1 MATSSSNVVLYET
14 DGAVATITMN
24 RPEVANAQDTA
35 LIDQLDAAFDRA
47 DADDAIRVV
56 ILTGAGKHFSS
67 GHDLKA
73 IVGDGEKDEWV
84 QMRETPE
91 GKFFHEKTMYYDRCL
106 RIHDFRKPT
115 IAAVQGSCVAA
126 GLMLAAMCDL
136 IVAADDAK
144 FSNPVLRLSGAGVEL
159 LIEPWELGIRKAKE
173 FLLTGDTIDA
183 QEAWRLGLVNRVV
196 PRAELTART
205 RELGR
210 PGRSRP
216 PGDRADGEVDHQPHR
231 HAHGQAGCA
240 QVPLHGPPLGPQH
253 GHRTRRP
260 GGPPG
265 EGLHEGSLRRA
276 RPGRQRHMSGPLEG
290 IRVIDVGTR
299 ISAPFCAGLLG
310 ELGADVIKVE
320 LPGQGDFM
328 RTMGPFVAVDG
339 GPDYSL
345 SWSVEGRG
353 RRGVTCDLRHP
364 EGKDLFK
371 QLADRA
377 DVVVENFRPGT
388 MEKWGLGPEALD
400 PSLVYVRI
408 SVFGQSGPYSPRPG
422 LDRLG
427 IAFGGLL
434 HLTGDPDRPPVRP
447 GVTVSDYLTGVFA
460 AFAAVSSL
468 YGRDRGGGATVGQG
482 EVIDAPLYGAI
493 LRILEWTLA
502 GYDRLGIVRQ
512 REGNRLSHSAPLD
525 NYPSADGFFVCIVA
539 GSDANFSRLCQAME
553 RPDLARD
560 PRFATLAERA
570 ARGDEINGLV
580 AEWTSSLTAEEIT
593 VRCVAHDVPV
603 GTAYSA
609 ADIFTDP
616 HMEARGD
623 LVAVAD
629 PVIGAVRQQ
638 APFPRLARHPT
649 PVPRGAPRLG
659 EHNREVWCDLVGL
672 TEEELTDLRER
683 GVV

>member
-1 MATSSSNVVLYET
+1 
-14 DGAVATITMN
+14 
-24 RPEVANAQDTA
+24 
-35 LIDQLDAAFDRA
+35 
-47 DADDAIRVV
+47 
-56 ILTGAGKHFSS
+56 
-67 GHDLKA
+67 
-73 IVGDGEKDEWV
+73 
-84 QMRETPE
+84 
-91 GKFFHEKTMYYDRCL
+91 
-106 RIHDFRKPT
+106 
-115 IAAVQGSCVAA
+115 
-126 GLMLAAMCDL
+126 
-136 IVAADDAK
+136 
-144 FSNPVLRLSGAGVEL
+144 
-159 LIEPWELGIRKAKE
+159 
-173 FLLTGDTIDA
+173 
-183 QEAWRLGLVNRVV
+183 
-196 PRAELTART
+196 
-205 RELGR
+205 
-210 PGRSRP
+210 
-216 PGDRADGEVDHQPHR
+216 
-231 HAHGQAGCA
+231 
-240 QVPLHGPPLGPQH
+240 
-253 GHRTRRP
+253 
-260 GGPPG
+260 
-265 EGLHEGSLRRA
+265 
-276 RPGRQRHMSGPLEG
+276 MSGPLEG

-328 RTMGPFVAVDG
+328 RTMGPFIAVDG

-364 EGKDLFK
+364 DGRDLFK
-371 QLADRA
+371 KLADRA

-468 YGRDRGGGATVGQG
+468 YGRDRGGRATVGRG

-502 GYDRLGIVRQ
+502 SYDRLGIVRQ

-570 ARGDEINGLV
+570 SRGDEINGLV
-580 AEWTSSLTAEEIT
+580 AEWTSSLSAEEIT
-593 VRCVAHDVPV
+593 ERCVAQDVPV

-638 APFPRLARHPT
+638 APFPRLAQHPT

-672 TEEELTDLRER
+672 TEDELTDLRDR
-683 GVV
+683 GVI